1 MYWSYDFCI
10 FNVKKRRGFIIL
22 NADILFKIG
31 AMGILLIVLDKVLKS
46 SGKDD
51 IAVIT
56 NIAGVVII
64 LLTVIGLVANLF
76 ETVKTMF
83 ML

>member
-1 MYWSYDFCI
+1 MIDV
-10 FNVKKRRGFIIL
+10 N
-22 NADILFKIG
+22 ILFKIG

-51 IAVIT
+51 IATIT

-64 LLTVIGLVANLF
+64 LLTVIGLIGNLF
-76 ETVKTMF
+76 DTVKTMF

>member
-1 MYWSYDFCI
+1 MLDVSLI
-10 FNVKKRRGFIIL
+10 
-22 NADILFKIG
+22 FKI
-31 AMGILLIVLDKVLKS
+31 AATGILLVVIDKVLKT

-64 LLTVIGLVANLF
+64 LIMVINLIGKLF
-76 ETVKTMF
+76 NEVRTIF
-83 ML
+83 NL